1 MTSRLKKSPP
11 FVIGALQLPAEL
23 VHDVVDLQP
32 PLWHLGRGPG
42 QEEDHVP
49 RDPGRQVLGEILVV
63 EDFLGKMLVVEHFLG
78 EILVVKNVMEVVM
91 VAKEVLK
98 AVLFEE
104 ETMHKA
110 KNDNFR
116 VSSNTLMTDLCYF
129 PTHL

>member
-49 RDPGRQVLGEILVV
+49 RDPGRQVSPGRDPGRRGLPGQDVGRRARPGRDPGRQERHGGGHGRQGGPEGGPFPRGDQAQGEKRKTIISV
-63 EDFLGKMLVVEHFLG
+63 
-78 EILVVKNVMEVVM
+78 
-91 VAKEVLK
+91 
-98 AVLFEE
+98 
-104 ETMHKA
+104 
-110 KNDNFR
+110 
-116 VSSNTLMTDLCYF
+116 
-129 PTHL
+129 

>member
-63 EDFLGKMLVVEHFLG
+63 EDFLGKMLVVEH
-78 EILVVKNVMEVVM
+78 VMEVVM

-98 AVLFEE
+98 AVLFQE
-104 ETMHKA
+104 ETKHKA
-110 KNDNFR
+110 KNEKR
-116 VSSNTLMTDLCYF
+116 
-129 PTHL
+129 